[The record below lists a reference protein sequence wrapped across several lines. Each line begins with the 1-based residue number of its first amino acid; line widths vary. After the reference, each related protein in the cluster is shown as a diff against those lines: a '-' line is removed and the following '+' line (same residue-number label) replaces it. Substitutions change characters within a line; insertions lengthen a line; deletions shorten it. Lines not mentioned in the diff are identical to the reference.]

1 MIRNLDSSL
10 IFFAFECRS
19 LKILAIILSS
29 QYFLLVTVLM
39 NTRQSVFSSELSCNL
54 LLLALKICTFAFFK
68 YCFIKLAFTS
78 MLACLPLLLLLGM
91 GYFSTD
97 RNCQLFLLIPKL
109 MLTLL
114 KKMWKQQQKS

>member
-54 LLLALKICTFAFFK
+54 LLLALKIRTFAFFK
-68 YCFIKLAFTS
+68 YCFIKHVFAS
-78 MLACLPLLLLLGM
+78 MLAYLSLLLLLGM

-97 RNCQLFLLIPKL
+97 RNSVSSFC
-109 MLTLL
+109 
-114 KKMWKQQQKS
+114 